1 MFIFY
6 LLTILAALPIIAYV
20 LAQKTI
26 NKGLIFGS
34 SLLILSLCLF
44 IFISKFA
51 FVGSFEKQTL
61 NNKIFDEI
69 YIDSSISVEYLQQLE
84 NILDED
90 ELKNWLV
97 GLIGKSIDLKK
108 LTSAESL
115 IAFSERFFISNNEKL
130 IFYNL
135 YSALRDEKFP
145 KFKNSSFQIDSS
157 SLYPCSIKNGE
168 VTLFITNGPEIPIAK
183 KEFKNE
189 GNISLNN
196 LDSVIPGFDLASAY
210 LNQESIEMKIK
221 INCLDDQQTFFL
233 ENNIFL
239 NQDIPFNSYKI
250 NLNEWFKTPQEL

>member
-20 LAQKTI
+20 LAQKTL

-183 KEFKNE
+183 KEFKNKD
-189 GNISLNN
+189 NISLNN

-221 INCLDDQQTFFL
+221 INCLDDQQTFFV
-233 ENNIFL
+233 ENIIVL

>member
-6 LLTILAALPIIAYV
+6 LLTILAALPIIAYI

-44 IFISKFA
+44 MFISKFA

-221 INCLDDQQTFFL
+221 INCLDDQQIFFV
-233 ENNIFL
+233 ENKIFL

>member
-6 LLTILAALPIIAYV
+6 LLTTLAALPIIAYV

-44 IFISKFA
+44 MFISKFA

-108 LTSAESL
+108 LKSAESL

-183 KEFKNE
+183 KEFKNKD
-189 GNISLNN
+189 NISLNN

-221 INCLDDQQTFFL
+221 INCLDDQQIFFV
-233 ENNIFL
+233 ENKIFL

>member
-20 LAQKTI
+20 LAQKTL

-108 LTSAESL
+108 LKSAESL

-183 KEFKNE
+183 KEFKNKD
-189 GNISLNN
+189 NISLNN

>member
-20 LAQKTI
+20 LAQKTL

-183 KEFKNE
+183 KEFKNKD
-189 GNISLNN
+189 NISLNN

-210 LNQESIEMKIK
+210 LNQEPIEMKIK

-250 NLNEWFKTPQEL
+250 NLNEWFKTSQEL

>member
-6 LLTILAALPIIAYV
+6 LLTILAALPIIAYI

-183 KEFKNE
+183 KEFKNKD
-189 GNISLNN
+189 NISLNN

-221 INCLDDQQTFFL
+221 INCLDDQQTFFV
-233 ENNIFL
+233 ENKIFL

>member
-20 LAQKTI
+20 LAQKTL

-44 IFISKFA
+44 MFISKFA
-51 FVGSFEKQTL
+51 FIGSFEKQTL

-69 YIDSSISVEYLQQLE
+69 YIDSAIPVEYFIQLE

-108 LTSAESL
+108 LKSAESL

-135 YSALRDEKFP
+135 YAALRDEKFP
-145 KFKNSSFQIDSS
+145 KFKSSSFKIDSS
-157 SLYPCSIKNGE
+157 SLYPCSIRNGE

-183 KEFKNE
+183 KEFKNKD
-189 GNISLNN
+189 NILLNN

-210 LNQESIEMKIK
+210 LNQESIEVKIK
-221 INCLDDQQTFFL
+221 INCLDDRQTFFMQ
-233 ENNIFL
+233 NTIVI
-239 NQDIPFNSYKI
+239 NQNTSSNSYII

>member
-34 SLLILSLCLF
+34 SMLILSLCLF
-44 IFISKFA
+44 MFISKFA
-51 FVGSFEKQTL
+51 FIGSFEKQTL

-69 YIDSSISVEYLQQLE
+69 YIDSAIPVEYFIQLE

-108 LTSAESL
+108 LKSAESL
-115 IAFSERFFISNNEKL
+115 VAFSERFFISNNEKL

-145 KFKNSSFQIDSS
+145 KFKNSSFKIDPS

-168 VTLFITNGPEIPIAK
+168 VTLFIANGPEIPIAR
-183 KEFKNE
+183 KEFKNKD
-189 GNISLNN
+189 NISLNN
-196 LDSVIPGFDLASAY
+196 PDSVIPGFDLASAY
-210 LNQESIEMKIK
+210 LNQESIEVKIK
-221 INCLDDQQTFFL
+221 INCLDDRQTFFMQ
-233 ENNIFL
+233 NTIVI
-239 NQDIPFNSYKI
+239 NQNTSSNSYII
-250 NLNEWFKTPQEL
+250 NLNEWFKVPQEL

>member
-20 LAQKTI
+20 LAQKTL

-34 SLLILSLCLF
+34 SLLILTLCLF

-51 FVGSFEKQTL
+51 FIGSFEKQAL

-69 YIDSSISVEYLQQLE
+69 YIDSSISIEYLKQLE

-97 GLIGKSIDLKK
+97 GLISKSIDLKK
-108 LTSAESL
+108 LKSAESL
-115 IAFSERFFISNNEKL
+115 IAFSERFFKTNNEKL

-135 YSALRDEKFP
+135 YSILRDEKFP
-145 KFKNSSFQIDSS
+145 KFKDSSFEIDSN
-157 SLYPCSIKNGE
+157 SLYPCYVRNGE
-168 VTLFITNGPEIPIAK
+168 IGLYITNGPEIPIAK
-183 KEFKNE
+183 KEFQNKD
-189 GNISLNN
+189 NILLNN

-210 LNQESIEMKIK
+210 LNQETIELKIQ
-221 INCLDDQQTFFL
+221 INCLDDQQTFFAQNL
-233 ENNIFL
+233 IFL
-239 NQDIPFNSYKI
+239 DQNKTSNAYKI
-250 NLNEWFKTPQEL
+250 SLNEWFKSPQEL

>member
-6 LLTILAALPIIAYV
+6 LLTILAALPIIAYI

-44 IFISKFA
+44 MFISKFA

-221 INCLDDQQTFFL
+221 INCLDDQQTFFVQ
-233 ENNIFL
+233 NNILL

>member
-20 LAQKTI
+20 LAQKTL

-90 ELKNWLV
+90 ELKNWLL

-108 LTSAESL
+108 LKSAESL

-183 KEFKNE
+183 KEFKNKD
-189 GNISLNN
+189 NISLNN

-210 LNQESIEMKIK
+210 LNQESIEVKIK
-221 INCLDDQQTFFL
+221 INCLDDRQTFFMQ
-233 ENNIFL
+233 NTIVI
-239 NQDIPFNSYKI
+239 NQNTSSNSYII
-250 NLNEWFKTPQEL
+250 NLNEWFKAPQEL

>member
-20 LAQKTI
+20 LAQKTL

-44 IFISKFA
+44 MFISKFA

-69 YIDSSISVEYLQQLE
+69 YIDAGISVEYLKQLE

-108 LTSAESL
+108 LKSAESL

-135 YSALRDEKFP
+135 YTALRDEKFP

-221 INCLDDQQTFFL
+221 INCLDDQQIFFV
-233 ENNIFL
+233 ENKIFL

-250 NLNEWFKTPQEL
+250 NLNEWFKAPQ

>member
-20 LAQKTI
+20 LAQKTL

-69 YIDSSISVEYLQQLE
+69 YINSAISVEYLQQLE

-210 LNQESIEMKIK
+210 LNQESIEMKVK
-221 INCLDDQQTFFL
+221 INCLDDQQIFFV
-233 ENNIFL
+233 ENKIFL
-239 NQDIPFNSYKI
+239 NQEIPFNSYKI

>member
-20 LAQKTI
+20 LAQKTL

-44 IFISKFA
+44 MFISKFA

-69 YIDSSISVEYLQQLE
+69 YIDSAISVENLILLE

-108 LTSAESL
+108 LKSAESL
-115 IAFSERFFISNNEKL
+115 VAFSERFFISNNEKL

-135 YSALRDEKFP
+135 YSCLLYTSPSPRD
-145 KFKNSSFQIDSS
+145 
-157 SLYPCSIKNGE
+157 
-168 VTLFITNGPEIPIAK
+168 
-183 KEFKNE
+183 
-189 GNISLNN
+189 
-196 LDSVIPGFDLASAY
+196 
-210 LNQESIEMKIK
+210 
-221 INCLDDQQTFFL
+221 
-233 ENNIFL
+233 
-239 NQDIPFNSYKI
+239 
-250 NLNEWFKTPQEL
+250 

>member
-20 LAQKTI
+20 LAQKTL

-44 IFISKFA
+44 MFISKFA

-145 KFKNSSFQIDSS
+145 KFKNSSFKIDSS
-157 SLYPCSIKNGE
+157 SLYPCSIRNGE

-183 KEFKNE
+183 KEFKNKD
-189 GNISLNN
+189 NISLNN

-221 INCLDDQQTFFL
+221 INCLDDQQTFFV
-233 ENNIFL
+233 ENKIFL

>member
-20 LAQKTI
+20 LAQKTL

-44 IFISKFA
+44 MFISKFA
-51 FVGSFEKQTL
+51 FIGSFEKQTL

-69 YIDSSISVEYLQQLE
+69 YIDSAISVEYFIQLE

-108 LTSAESL
+108 LKSAESL

-135 YSALRDEKFP
+135 YAALRDEKFP
-145 KFKNSSFQIDSS
+145 KFKSSSFKIDSS
-157 SLYPCSIKNGE
+157 SLYPCSIRNGE
-168 VTLFITNGPEIPIAK
+168 VTLFITNGPEIPISR
-183 KEFKNE
+183 KEFKNKD
-189 GNISLNN
+189 NILLNN

-210 LNQESIEMKIK
+210 LNQESIEVKIK
-221 INCLDDQQTFFL
+221 INCLDDRQTFFMQ
-233 ENNIFL
+233 NTIVI
-239 NQDIPFNSYKI
+239 NQNTSSNSYII

>member
-20 LAQKTI
+20 LAQKTL

-44 IFISKFA
+44 MFISKFA
-51 FVGSFEKQTL
+51 FLGSFEKQAL

-69 YIDSSISVEYLQQLE
+69 YINSAISVEYLQQLE

-221 INCLDDQQTFFL
+221 INCLDDQQTFFVQ
-233 ENNIFL
+233 NIIVL
-239 NQDIPFNSYKI
+239 NQDVPSNSYKI

>member
-20 LAQKTI
+20 LAQKTL

-69 YIDSSISVEYLQQLE
+69 YIDSGISVEYFIQLE

-108 LTSAESL
+108 LKSAESL
-115 IAFSERFFISNNEKL
+115 IAFSERFFLSNNEKL

-135 YSALRDEKFP
+135 YAALRDEKFP
-145 KFKNSSFQIDSS
+145 KFKSSSFKIDSS
-157 SLYPCSIKNGE
+157 SLYPCSIRNGE

-183 KEFKNE
+183 KEFKNKD
-189 GNISLNN
+189 NISLNN

-221 INCLDDQQTFFL
+221 INCLDDQQTFFVQ
-233 ENNIFL
+233 NIIVL
-239 NQDIPFNSYKI
+239 NQDVPSNSYKI

>member
-183 KEFKNE
+183 KEFKNKD
-189 GNISLNN
+189 NISLNN

-221 INCLDDQQTFFL
+221 INCLDDQQIFFV
-233 ENNIFL
+233 ENKIFL

>member
-20 LAQKTI
+20 LAQKTL

-34 SLLILSLCLF
+34 SLLTLSLCLF

-183 KEFKNE
+183 KEFKNKD
-189 GNISLNN
+189 NISLNN

-221 INCLDDQQTFFL
+221 INCLDDQQIFFV
-233 ENNIFL
+233 ENKIFL
-239 NQDIPFNSYKI
+239 NKDIPFNSYKI

>member
-6 LLTILAALPIIAYV
+6 LLTILAALPIIAYI
-20 LAQKTI
+20 LAQKTL

-183 KEFKNE
+183 KEFKNKD
-189 GNISLNN
+189 NISLNN

-221 INCLDDQQTFFL
+221 INCLDDQQTFFVQ
-233 ENNIFL
+233 NIIFL

>member
-20 LAQKTI
+20 LAQKTL

-34 SLLILSLCLF
+34 SLLTLSLCLF

-157 SLYPCSIKNGE
+157 SLYPCSIQNGE

-183 KEFKNE
+183 KEFKNKD
-189 GNISLNN
+189 NISLNN

-221 INCLDDQQTFFL
+221 INCLDDQQIFFV